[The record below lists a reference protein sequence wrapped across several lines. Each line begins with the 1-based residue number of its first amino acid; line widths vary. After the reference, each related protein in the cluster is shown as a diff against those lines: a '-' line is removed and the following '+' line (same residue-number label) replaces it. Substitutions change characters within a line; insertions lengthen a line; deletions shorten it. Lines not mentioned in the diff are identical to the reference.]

1 MNPLTAD
8 FMWGSLKEVG
18 STIVMVAAA
27 IGLLE
32 FVLWMVFG
40 KIFKHRLALPIM
52 LITPAAIGVFVL
64 VVYPMAY
71 ELRLAFSN
79 MSLFRFKNPKFG
91 FEYGWANI
99 VRIFTEPVLK
109 QTGFFKI
116 MGRTFVWT
124 LIQITFHVLGG
135 LGLALL
141 LNKKIKFKGIYRTF
155 LVIPWAVPQIVAV
168 LAWRGEFNFEFGYIN
183 VMLGKLGVAPV
194 NWKMDPFWN
203 FVAVNIT
210 NIWLGIPFMM
220 VTLLGGLQSIDST
233 YYEAAEMDGANAWYK
248 FRNVTLPLLKPVLT
262 PAVVLGL
269 IWTFN
274 NFNVPFFINENEL
287 ESSDILVTALFRAAF
302 EYNTYGFAAMFAFVI
317 LFILLGMTLVYMK
330 VSDFRPVAK
339 KAMAKPE
346 EA

>member
-1 MNPLTAD
+1 MTPLTAD
-8 FMWGSLKEVG
+8 FMLSSLGEVG
-18 STIVMVAAA
+18 STILAVASA
-27 IGLLE
+27 IALLE
-32 FVLWMVFG
+32 LVLWVVFG
-40 KIFKHRLALPIM
+40 KILKHRLALPIM
-52 LITPAAIGVFVL
+52 LITPAAVGICIL
-64 VVYPMAY
+64 VIYPMLY
-71 ELRLAFSN
+71 ELKLAFSN
-79 MSLFRFKNPKFG
+79 MSLYRFKNPQFG
-91 FEYGWANI
+91 PQYGWANI

-109 QTGFFKI
+109 QTGFFKVL
-116 MGRTFVWT
+116 GRTVVWT
-124 LIQITFHVLGG
+124 LVQISFHVLGG
-135 LGLALL
+135 LALALL
-141 LNKKIKFKGIYRTF
+141 LNKKIHLKGLYRTI
-155 LVIPWAVPQIVAV
+155 LVLPWAVPQIVAV
-168 LAWRGEFNFEFGYIN
+168 LAWRGEFNFEYGYIN
-183 VMLGKLGVAPV
+183 VLLGKIGVGPV

-233 YYEAAEMDGANAWYK
+233 YYEAADIDGANAWYK

-339 KAMAKPE
+339 KVMIAAE